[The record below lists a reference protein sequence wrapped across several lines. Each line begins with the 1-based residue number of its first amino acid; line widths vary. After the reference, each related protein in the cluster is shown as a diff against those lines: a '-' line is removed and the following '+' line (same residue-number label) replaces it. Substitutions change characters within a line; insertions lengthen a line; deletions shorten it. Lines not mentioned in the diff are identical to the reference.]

1 MKGYMMVKVLI
12 YSSKDIYDRSSYAGR
27 AEAHVIAYRDANEY
41 VIVKNRTLQNVEVG
55 FRISPYRLSAMLDGA
70 ERDEWRRDRESHE
83 LKARYENHPYIEL
96 SKNDV
101 VDTRSDM

>member
-1 MKGYMMVKVLI
+1 MVKVLI

-27 AEAHVIAYRDANEY
+27 AEAHVIAYRDVNEY
-41 VIVKNRTLQNVEVG
+41 VIVKNRTLQGIEVG
-55 FRISPYRLSAMLDGA
+55 SRISTYRLSAMLDGA

-83 LKARYENHPYIEL
+83 LKARFKNHPYIEL

-101 VDTRSDM
+101 VDTRPDI

>member
-1 MKGYMMVKVLI
+1 MKGYTMVKVLI

-41 VIVKNRTLQNVEVG
+41 VIVKNRTFQGIEVG
-55 FRISPYRLSAMLDGA
+55 SRISTYRLSSMLDGA